1 LPQAIDRKNSFHT
14 IIEQGATMTDAKGD
28 KIDIDTPEPPPL
40 TQREMNQFI
49 TLAALPTLERA
60 LERLRWLEAE
70 NAALKARDPLAEMW
84 RELSEYQ
91 PQADRDGHGES
102 WKRMCEERTEE
113 TANAAAWARGAS
125 VLASH
130 AANAASWAVARR
142 RSSDGSAS
150 NALALIRQAKEAKP

>member
-1 LPQAIDRKNSFHT
+1 
-14 IIEQGATMTDAKGD
+14 MTD
-28 KIDIDTPEPPPL
+28 E
-40 TQREMNQFI
+40 QRGLIEDSIRQIESRAGIVWTAEF
-49 TLAALPTLERA
+49 LEDYAAALRA
-60 LERLRWLEAE
+60 LLAE
-70 NAALKARDPLAEMW
+70 LAALKANDPLAEMW